1 MLTGALVRV
10 RFSKDL
16 IIPRYV
22 NSNDKLTLSDAD
34 GLLALFQRN
43 LNNTRGELEQDLVDT
58 FGDEPGQFV
67 RRGLI
72 KLLDD
77 RSEWTVE
84 SSLPPEEIRDAVFA
98 ASFAARRNATFD
110 RVAVLQQVADTMQ
123 LTAEQV
129 NDGLFA
135 DLKSEQRLKQ
145 IKPITPER
153 LVQRYNVALAQ
164 SVLLKADKVVVEV
177 RRETPAQLRRLMRL
191 VKFHRLIC
199 ELDRPRPDTVRM
211 TLDGPLSMF
220 AATQKYGLQ
229 LAMFLPA
236 VLSCQDFN
244 VEANLRWGPT
254 KQRKR
259 MVITPVDGLVSH
271 LPESGTYVPPE
282 VGMFAAQFRKK
293 IDAWELHE
301 ETEVYPLGPSF
312 WVPDFR
318 LTHRA
323 TGKSIGLEILGF
335 WRKSGAELQLAR
347 LREHATMPYLLAVST
362 SLKIDESELTE
373 SQGVIVFKQMPLPES
388 VVKAAA
394 ESLGIK

>member
-362 SLKIDESELTE
+362 SLKIDESELME